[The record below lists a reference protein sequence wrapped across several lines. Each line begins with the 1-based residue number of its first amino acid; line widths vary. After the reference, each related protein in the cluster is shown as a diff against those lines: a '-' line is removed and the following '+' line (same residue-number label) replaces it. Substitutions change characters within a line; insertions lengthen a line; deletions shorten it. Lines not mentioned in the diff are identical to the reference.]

1 MPEIPPGLPEDLR
14 GVVAF
19 HGHLCPGI
27 LIGYR
32 AARIAMRTLGLQR
45 AYDEELVCVVENSA
59 CGVDAVQVLTGC
71 TFGKGNLFC
80 RDNGKQVFTFARRAD
95 LGRAVRVSLKPMA
108 PPDLGGRHP
117 EEMSREELQQAK
129 IDQFMQ
135 VSEEDMYW
143 VDEVALEL
151 PPPAQVL
158 PSMTCDSCGE
168 PVMETRLLSVAGRR
182 LCIPC
187 FEGWDPAAVHRS
199 DRGEGMMR

>member
-1 MPEIPPGLPEDLR
+1 MPNVSLELPEDLR
-14 GVVAF
+14 AVVAF

-32 AARIAMRTLGLQR
+32 AARIAMRNFGLER

-80 RDNGKQVFTFARRAD
+80 HNHGKQVFTFARRAE
-95 LGRAVRVSLKPMA
+95 LGRAVRVSLKPLA
-108 PPDLGGRHP
+108 PPDLGGREP
-117 EEMSREELQQAK
+117 EESSHAELRQAK
-129 IDQFMQ
+129 IEQFMRA
-135 VSEEDMYW
+135 SEEDMYW

-158 PSMTCDSCGE
+158 PSILCDSCGE
-168 PVMETRLLSVAGRR
+168 PVMETRLLAVEGRR

-187 FEGWDPAAVHRS
+187 FEGWDPATVHRS
-199 DRGEGMMR
+199 DRGEG

>member
-1 MPEIPPGLPEDLR
+1 MPDVSALPEDLKAA
-14 GVVAF
+14 VAF

-32 AARIAMRTLGLQR
+32 AARIAMRTFGLQR

-95 LGRAVRVSLKPMA
+95 LGRALRVSLKQMG
-108 PPDLGGRHP
+108 PPPAGAG
-117 EEMSREELQQAK
+117 EEPSREELRQAK
-129 IDQFMQ
+129 IEQFLTA
-135 VSEEDMYW
+135 SEQEMYW
-143 VDEVALEL
+143 VDEVSLEL
-151 PPPAQVL
+151 PPAAQVL
-158 PSMTCDSCGE
+158 PSLLCDSCGE
-168 PVMETRLLSVAGRR
+168 PVMETRLLTVEGRR

-187 FEGWDPAAVHRS
+187 FEGWDPATVHRS
-199 DRGEGMMR
+199 DREEE

>member
-1 MPEIPPGLPEDLR
+1 MADLSALPEDLQAA
-14 GVVAF
+14 VAF

-32 AARIAMRTLGLQR
+32 AARIAMRTFGLER
-45 AYDEELVCVVENSA
+45 AYDEEMVCVVENSA

-95 LGRAVRVSLKPMA
+95 LGRAVRVSLKPMDA
-108 PPDLGGRHP
+108 PDLGGRQP
-117 EEMSREELQQAK
+117 EEVSREEFRQAK
-129 IDQFMQ
+129 IHQFMHAP
-135 VSEEDMYW
+135 EEEMYW
-143 VDEVALEL
+143 VDEVSLEL

-158 PSMTCDSCGE
+158 PSVLCDNCGE
-168 PVMETRLLSVAGRR
+168 PVMETRLVSMGAKR

-187 FEGWDPAAVHRS
+187 FEGWDATTVHRS
-199 DRGEGMMR
+199 DRGEE

>member
-1 MPEIPPGLPEDLR
+1 MPDISALPEDLKAA
-14 GVVAF
+14 VAF

-32 AARIAMRTLGLQR
+32 AARIAMRTFGLER

-95 LGRAVRVSLKPMA
+95 LGRAVRVSLKPLA
-108 PPDLGGRHP
+108 PPVTSRAP
-117 EEMSREELQQAK
+117 EEMSREELREAK
-129 IDQFMQ
+129 IEQFLAA
-135 VSEEDMYW
+135 SEQEMYW
-143 VDEVALEL
+143 VDEVSLEL
-151 PPPAQVL
+151 PPAAQVL
-158 PSMTCDSCGE
+158 PSLLCDSCGE
-168 PVMETRLLSVAGRR
+168 PVMETRLLAVEGRR

-187 FEGWDPAAVHRS
+187 FEGWDPATVHRS
-199 DRGEGMMR
+199 DREEE